1 MRILIAL
8 SILMCSVFLNA
19 QTVISGQLTDKE
31 NGELLMGATVLLQ
44 GTQMGSVAD
53 FDGNFQISSIPN
65 GNYTL
70 EVKYLGYKAIT
81 MPITANGIPIAL
93 NFQMESDTKVLEG
106 VMIVGKADRNT
117 ISAMTKLQQ
126 KSISMLTGITSQDIQ
141 RTPDRNTSDVLKRVS
156 GTTVQDNKF
165 VVIRGLADRYNVAL
179 MNGLTLPS
187 SEPDRRAFS
196 FDIFPASMMSN
207 LVIYKTATPDLPGEF
222 AGGVIELNTKDVPD
236 EPFFQVSLGSIYNSI
251 STFQPYSFY
260 EGSNTDVLGFDRS
273 ARPLQDGVT
282 KAALNGPDR
291 FAVSKLV
298 PNDWNVSQHSS
309 MRPNYNVNF
318 SGGTTTKLF
327 GNDLGMVGAL
337 TYSNN
342 FKYFNQQRA
351 EYNVDTTRLF
361 TYNDASYQN
370 DVSVGGLLNLA
381 YKIGENSKITLNN
394 IVNQR
399 GEDLFILRDGIE
411 IEQERFN
418 TSYAM
423 WYKSTRLL
431 STQLRGEHA
440 LGSNGIV
447 LKWGGSV
454 NSIDR
459 TTPSFRRMTYY
470 KNFDAQEGDPYFAV
484 IPVGA
489 PSPNFA
495 GRFYSDQN
503 ELMYNANT
511 DLSIP
516 YKLFKKQNSLKAGSF
531 FEMRD
536 RSFDARVFGYT
547 VTNFSKFDQN
557 IPTQGINSI
566 FDPSNIG
573 DNGMVLKE
581 STNPNDSYTAGST
594 LSGGFL
600 MFDQWLTSKLKV
612 IVGARAENFIQKLE
626 TQTFGGKPVNIDQAT
641 LDILPSANFIY
652 SVSENSNIRLSG
664 SQTVI
669 RPNFRELAPF
679 SFYDFQLSAAI
690 VGNPELLRTKITNF
704 DLKYEIFPGANE
716 NISITG
722 FFKNFDKPIEQFY
735 ETLGAGTRN
744 FNFKNATSAQNFGAE
759 FEYRLRLSRISQ
771 YLSQFSLFGNLA
783 YIRSTVDVSVDAASA
798 ANASDRALQGQSPYI
813 INTGISFTSND
824 TKWGA
829 SILYNRIGRRIFLVG
844 SNQYLDTYE
853 APRNVLDF
861 QLTYKIFKDGEIKL
875 NVQDV
880 FNNAF
885 VFYQDQNNSGDLD
898 KPDTKIITFNPGTN
912 VGIFFTYKF

>member
-1 MRILIAL
+1 
-8 SILMCSVFLNA
+8 MCSVFLNA

-126 KSISMLTGITSQDIQ
+126 KSTSMLTGITSQDIQ

>member
-1 MRILIAL
+1 
-8 SILMCSVFLNA
+8 MCSVFLNA

-70 EVKYLGYKAIT
+70 EVKCLGYKAIT

-126 KSISMLTGITSQDIQ
+126 KSTSMLTGITSQDIQ

>member
-70 EVKYLGYKAIT
+70 GVKYLGYKAIT
-81 MPITANGIPIAL
+81 MPITANGIPIVL

-431 STQLRGEHA
+431 STQLRGEHG

>member
-126 KSISMLTGITSQDIQ
+126 KSTSMLTGITSQDIQ

>member
-1 MRILIAL
+1 
-8 SILMCSVFLNA
+8 MCSVFLNA

>member
-70 EVKYLGYKAIT
+70 EVKCLGYKAIT

-126 KSISMLTGITSQDIQ
+126 KSTSMLTGITSQDIQ

>member
-1 MRILIAL
+1 
-8 SILMCSVFLNA
+8 MCSVFLNA

-70 EVKYLGYKAIT
+70 GVKYLGYKAIT
-81 MPITANGIPIAL
+81 MPITANGIPIVL

-431 STQLRGEHA
+431 STQLRGEHG

>member
-1 MRILIAL
+1 
-8 SILMCSVFLNA
+8 
-19 QTVISGQLTDKE
+19 
-31 NGELLMGATVLLQ
+31 
-44 GTQMGSVAD
+44 
-53 FDGNFQISSIPN
+53 
-65 GNYTL
+65 
-70 EVKYLGYKAIT
+70 
-81 MPITANGIPIAL
+81 
-93 NFQMESDTKVLEG
+93 
-106 VMIVGKADRNT
+106 
-117 ISAMTKLQQ
+117 
-126 KSISMLTGITSQDIQ
+126 
-141 RTPDRNTSDVLKRVS
+141 
-156 GTTVQDNKF
+156 
-165 VVIRGLADRYNVAL
+165 
-179 MNGLTLPS
+179 
-187 SEPDRRAFS
+187 
-196 FDIFPASMMSN
+196 
-207 LVIYKTATPDLPGEF
+207 
-222 AGGVIELNTKDVPD
+222 
-236 EPFFQVSLGSIYNSI
+236 
-251 STFQPYSFY
+251 
-260 EGSNTDVLGFDRS
+260 
-273 ARPLQDGVT
+273 
-282 KAALNGPDR
+282 
-291 FAVSKLV
+291 LV

-536 RSFDARVFGYT
+536 RSFDARIFGYT

>member
-1 MRILIAL
+1 
-8 SILMCSVFLNA
+8 MCSVFLNA

-31 NGELLMGATVLLQ
+31 NGELLMGATVLLG

-93 NFQMESDTKVLEG
+93 NFQMESDAKVLEG

-126 KSISMLTGITSQDIQ
+126 KSTSMLTGITSQDIQ

-273 ARPLQDGVT
+273 SRPLQDGVT